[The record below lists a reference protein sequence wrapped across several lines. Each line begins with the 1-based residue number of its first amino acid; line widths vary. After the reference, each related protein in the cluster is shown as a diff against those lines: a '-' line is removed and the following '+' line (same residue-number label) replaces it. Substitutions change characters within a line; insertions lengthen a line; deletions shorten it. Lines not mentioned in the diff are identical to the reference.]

1 MKKEFLAIILARKNS
16 KGIKN
21 KNLLKLGKKE
31 LFAWPISAAK
41 KSKFI
46 ERIIVSTDSIKIS
59 KLAKKY
65 GADVPF
71 LRPKKYAKDNSTSY
85 SAIKHCL
92 NFLKK
97 KKLIYKNFILLE
109 PTSPLTSTQDINTA
123 IKKFLINKNA
133 KALIGVSRTTTSHP
147 LFLCKI
153 SKKGF
158 LTPAIGKKFIT
169 TRRQKLN
176 DVYFFDGS
184 IYISDINYY
193 LKKQTFN
200 HNKTIPMI
208 FPKYKSFELDDMI
221 DFKIIDNFKNYEK
234 N

>member
-1 MKKEFLAIILARKNS
+1 M
-16 KGIKN
+16 
-21 KNLLKLGKKE
+21 
-31 LFAWPISAAK
+31 
-41 KSKFI
+41 
-46 ERIIVSTDSIKIS
+46 
-59 KLAKKY
+59 
-65 GADVPF
+65 
-71 LRPKKYAKDNSTSY
+71 
-85 SAIKHCL
+85 
-92 NFLKK
+92 
-97 KKLIYKNFILLE
+97 
-109 PTSPLTSTQDINTA
+109 
-123 IKKFLINKNA
+123 
-133 KALIGVSRTTTSHP
+133 SRTTTSHP

-221 DFKIIDNFKNYEK
+221 DFQIIDNFKNYEK
-234 N
+234 IRNKSKGIKLLEKAKKIIPGGNQLLSKKYSYLVNGHLITKKLKAVKYGI